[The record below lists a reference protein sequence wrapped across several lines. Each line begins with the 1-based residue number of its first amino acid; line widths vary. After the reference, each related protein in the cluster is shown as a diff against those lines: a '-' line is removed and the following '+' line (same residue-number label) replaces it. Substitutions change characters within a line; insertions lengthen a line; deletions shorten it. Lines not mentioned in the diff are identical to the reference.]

1 MFLKYI
7 SLARLR
13 MLSGSKA
20 FVVLVL
26 MVCSSIAVADDSPQ
40 PKQTWKTRVG
50 SYAIVA
56 SYVSQSDSDV
66 TLRKDD
72 GTEVTVP
79 KSRLAEEN
87 VAWLIRKQFEDDDRQ
102 SEEQTE
108 SMREGLITHH
118 QPASGA
124 LISIH
129 NLYKSSPIAGLFAG
143 ISLAAMENEP
153 KKAITILTEAGRR
166 IKAQREVDA
175 TAHHDTLVAILNN
188 LAVCELMLG
197 RPSPAANNL
206 VLALGEAGQ
215 LANGAVVHNAKLLLQ
230 ASDKRGKEFVV
241 AATALGDLRLRTVQA
256 KPSHDLN
263 RYNNLLVYTTQYS
276 GPNPP
281 SELVGTP
288 AEETTAAVP
297 ATDPANPAVAIPTTL
312 DGLQLL
318 TLGSG
323 FAIAENWVMTN
334 RHVAEQMASRQAIAI
349 WNESIAAR
357 PNSKGPL
364 VVSQVVIANS
374 NDHDLALLKVDNLLA
389 TPLALC
395 ETQPVEGSDLVI
407 MGYPKPIDFGLS
419 LMVGGGVLNK
429 IHPTTRDLW
438 TDAKIDGGNS
448 GGPMLSLDGAIVGIA
463 KASYLGGRTIESHLN
478 DEKRGLGVFALEA
491 RSWVKRTAPQL
502 TLAAAPDSNV
512 LMTKSALVS
521 KVRESV
527 FSILVFGD
535 QPIEQTDLPT
545 QANAGGSGVA
555 SDGHS
560 SGDFIPN
567 VWCLACSGRGM
578 VPCINTKCQG
588 GGIPVKER
596 VVVGK
601 NHLGNPLFADRI
613 NRVSCSTCNGAG
625 GRRCVNCDRGK
636 VASW

>member
-1 MFLKYI
+1 
-7 SLARLR
+7 
-13 MLSGSKA
+13 MLPGLMP
-20 FVVLVL
+20 FVILVL
-26 MVCSSIAVADDSPQ
+26 IACSSATVADDLPQ
-40 PKQTWKTRVG
+40 AKQTWSTRVG
-50 SYAIVA
+50 TYTIVA
-56 SYVSQSDSDV
+56 SYVSQGDSDV
-66 TLRKDD
+66 TLSKDD

-87 VAWLIRKQFEDDDRQ
+87 VAWLIRKQFDDDDRQ
-102 SEEQTE
+102 SEEQTQA
-108 SMREGLITHH
+108 MREGLTTHH
-118 QPASGA
+118 EPASGA

-143 ISLAAMENEP
+143 LSLAAIENEP

-197 RPSPAANNL
+197 RPSPAANYL
-206 VLALGEAGQ
+206 VLALREAGQ
-215 LANGAVVHNAKLLLQ
+215 MANGAIVHNAKLLLQ

-241 AATALGDLRLRTVQA
+241 AANTLGDLRLRTAQA

-263 RYNNLLVYTTQYS
+263 RYANLLVYTTQFS
-276 GPNPP
+276 LPNPP
-281 SELVGTP
+281 SELVGMPTDEATVGVNSKGPATP
-288 AEETTAAVP
+288 AV
-297 ATDPANPAVAIPTTL
+297 VIPTTL

-318 TLGSG
+318 GFGSG
-323 FAIAENWVMTN
+323 FAVAENWVMTN
-334 RHVAEQMASRQAIAI
+334 RHVAEQMASRQTLAI

-364 VVSQVVIANS
+364 VVSQVMIATS
-374 NDHDLALLKVDNLLA
+374 NDHDLALLQVDNLAA

-395 ETQPVEGSDLVI
+395 EMQPVEGTDLVI

-429 IHPTTRDLW
+429 IHPSTRDLW

-448 GGPMLSLDGAIVGIA
+448 GGPMLSLDGAVVGIA
-463 KASYLGGRTIESHLN
+463 KASYLGGKTIESKLM

-502 TLAAAPDSNV
+502 TLAAAPDNAV
-512 LMTKSALVS
+512 LMNKSALVS
-521 KVRESV
+521 MVRESV

-535 QPIEQTDLPT
+535 KPIADAHIPT
-545 QANAGGSGVA
+545 QVNPGGSGVA
-555 SDGHS
+555 SGGQS
-560 SGDFIPN
+560 VGYFIPN

-578 VPCINTKCQG
+578 VPCTNTKCQG

-596 VVVGK
+596 VVVGQ

-625 GRRCVNCDRGK
+625 GRHCTNCNRGK